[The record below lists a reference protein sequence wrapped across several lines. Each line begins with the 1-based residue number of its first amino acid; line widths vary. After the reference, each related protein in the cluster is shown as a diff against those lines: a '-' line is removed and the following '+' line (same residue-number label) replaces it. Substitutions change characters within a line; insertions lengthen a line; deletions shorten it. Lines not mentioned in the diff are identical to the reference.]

1 MVPSAVRWNAALASP
16 RNIPTEPVPKNMA
29 IITFSRNGSTYRS
42 LNTVP
47 GRGPAR

>member
-16 RNIPTEPVPKNMA
+16 RKIPTEPVPKNMA

-42 LNTVP
+42 LNTAA